1 MYIHLIPGGFMQP
14 LQNIRVLAVTVFL
27 AGPYASMNLARFG
40 AEVIKV
46 EIPNR
51 GDPVRGNGPFAG
63 PNGIKQEQLSQE
75 YISTRFLKRTQG
87 VKSITLDLK
96 TDKGKEMFLELAK
109 QSDVLLENLAPGSL
123 KKIGLGYEDI
133 TKVNPQIVY
142 CSISGYGQTGPY
154 AAKPAHDPQIQ
165 GMSGLMD
172 INGDPDGDPTRVG
185 FYIGDLVTPIFAC
198 YSILGALRNR
208 DLTGEGKYLDV
219 SMMDTLT
226 ALMFMENLEEDMD
239 SGVPLRTGNN
249 SRGGPTGLY
258 QGSDGGVIITA
269 ASDDQW
275 NRLAKALDAESLIN
289 DDRYNEFQKR
299 VDNVESARHEI
310 QSRVSNMTRDEM
322 LSLLE
327 QHDVPCSPVR
337 TAQEVMHDQH
347 FSNRGSLGELLHAG
361 MDSPV
366 EGIGSGFPVLF
377 DGEALPQVPGA
388 PTLGMHNEEIL
399 GTLLGLSS
407 EDIQDLINKKIV

>member
-1 MYIHLIPGGFMQP
+1 MQP
-14 LQNIRVLAVTVFL
+14 LKDIRVLAVTVFL
-27 AGPYASMNLARFG
+27 AGPYTSMNLARFG

-63 PNGIKQEQLSQE
+63 PEGIQGEQLSEE
-75 YISTRFLKRTQG
+75 YISTRFLKRSQG

-96 TDKGKEMFLELAK
+96 TSEGKNMFLELAK
-109 QSDVLLENLAPGSL
+109 QSDVVLENLAPGSL
-123 KKIGLGYEDI
+123 RRIGLGYEDI
-133 TKVNPQIVY
+133 KQVNPKIIY

-154 AAKPAHDPQIQ
+154 ASKPAHDPQIQ

-172 INGDPDGDPTRVG
+172 INGDPEGDPTRVG

-198 YSILGALRNR
+198 YSILGALRNKE
-208 DLTGEGKYLDV
+208 LTGEGKYLDV

-239 SGVPLRTGNN
+239 SGIPLRTGNN

-258 QGSDGGVIITA
+258 QGSDGGLIITV

-275 NRLAKALDAESLIN
+275 NRLMRALDAEQLITDN
-289 DDRYNEFQKR
+289 RYNEFQKR
-299 VDNVESARHEI
+299 VDNVEAARSEI
-310 QSRVSNMTRDEM
+310 QNRVINMTQQEM

-327 QHDVPCSPVR
+327 EHDVPCSPVR
-337 TAQEVMHDQH
+337 TAQEVMSDEH
-347 FSNRGSLGELLHAG
+347 FSIRGSLGSLLHAA
-361 MDSPV
+361 MDAPV
-366 EGIGSGFPVLF
+366 PGIGSGFPVLF
-377 DGEALPQVPGA
+377 DGQTLPPVPGA

-399 GTLLGLSS
+399 SKLLGLNT
-407 EDIQDLINKKIV
+407 DQIQELKNKNIV